1 MTHRFTDRDEAGR
14 DLGADVLARLDAY
27 RSADAP
33 THGGRVLSYVYD
45 SGLAELDALAGAA
58 AARVQAV
65 NALDPT
71 TFPSV
76 ALLQADVLRFARE
89 VLGGGPDTAGA
100 VTSGGTESILLAVLA
115 ARERWRERHPG
126 SSATPRVVAPSTAHA
141 AFHKAAH
148 YLGLD
153 VVTVPVDPGTGT
165 LPAERLV
172 ARLDDATA
180 LVVVSAPA
188 YPHGVVDPVG
198 AVATAAAER
207 GIPCHVDACVGGFVL
222 PWWPGA
228 GAWDLSVPGVTSIS
242 ADLHKFGYAP
252 KGASV
257 LLFADPALDRAR
269 YYALTGWPGYP
280 VVNPTA
286 LGSRSAM
293 SLAAAWAVLTRLGPQ
308 GYADLTARV
317 VQVTTAVRGV
327 VDGIVGLRVLGDPVG
342 PLLAAA
348 ADTEVTEADR
358 VDPHAWAAAVA
369 RRGFVLQGQPGMT
382 QTDGSRIPRSTHLTI
397 TPVTS
402 GVLEELGAALV
413 AGAEEVRGRAGAGLP
428 AQEVA
433 APPDPALLARTAWE
447 SGELDLASVLGL
459 IEALPRERSAALLVD
474 FLAEFGEGPTQ
485 A

>member
-1 MTHRFTDRDEAGR
+1 MTPPEPEEI
-14 DLGADVLARLDAY
+14 LARLDAY
-27 RSADAP
+27 RQADAP

-45 SGLAELDALAGAA
+45 SGLAELDELAAAA

-76 ALLQADVLRFARE
+76 AQLQADVVAFARD
-89 VLGGGPDTAGA
+89 VLGGGPETSGA

-115 ARERWRERHPG
+115 ARKRWRERHPG
-126 SSATPRVVAPSTAHA
+126 STTTPRVVAPSTAHA

-153 VVTVPVDPGTGT
+153 LVPVPVDPAGGT
-165 LPAERLV
+165 LPA
-172 ARLDDATA
+172 ARVVEHLDEATA
-180 LVVVSAPA
+180 LVVASAPA
-188 YPHGVVDPVG
+188 YPHGVVDPVAQIAG
-198 AVATAAAER
+198 AAAER
-207 GIPCHVDACVGGFVL
+207 DIPCHVDACVGGFVL
-222 PWWPGA
+222 PWWPEA

-269 YYALTGWPGYP
+269 YYALTDWPGYP

-293 SLAAAWAVLTRLGPQ
+293 SLAAAWAVLTRLGTQ
-308 GYADLTARV
+308 GYADLTDRV
-317 VQVTTAVRGV
+317 VRTTAVVREV
-327 VDGIVGLRVLGDPVG
+327 VDGIRGLRVLGDPVG
-342 PLLAAA
+342 PLLAVV
-348 ADTEVTEADR
+348 ADPEADHADR
-358 VDPHAWAAAVA
+358 VDPHAWAGAVA

-382 QTDGSRIPRSTHLTI
+382 QTDGTTIPRSTHLTI

-402 GVLEELGAALV
+402 GVAGELAAALV
-413 AGAEEVRGRAGAGLP
+413 AGAEDVRGQTGGVPGSA
-428 AQEVA
+428 AQGEV
-433 APPDPALLARTAWE
+433 PVPDPADLARQARET
-447 SGELDLASVLGL
+447 GELDLASVLAL

-474 FLAEFGEGPTQ
+474 FLAEFTAAPRD
-485 A
+485 